1 MKELSQISNEE
12 LLASLNEKPAMEN
25 NDLKKLSDAELL
37 KSLESTGKEKQT
49 GANFSKEIVEMT
61 STPLAIAKGMR
72 DITSGVKQRA
82 LQLGEKIGLVDE
94 GKAQAYTDAQNKDAL
109 FGQIYP
115 AIEKAH
121 PFNTGV
127 GEIIG
132 GTVAT
137 APLAAIGAP
146 VQIAGRVMPMAAR
159 AMMGGAAQG
168 AGAGAMMFDTK
179 NDLSNTAVNIAAGST
194 IGAAIPGV
202 AAGIGKGISAFR
214 RSPIQLAQETADEA
228 KKRLDEFKSLG
239 VENPT
244 AGAITRDPTIQ
255 ATEELMIK
263 GTDNK
268 AAGEMRTAY
277 ENVEKQIY
285 QAAQKMVKTLG
296 GKSKDNVDIGQEV
309 KDVSGNIY
317 RENNKKVSDLYDIA
331 KNAEGADFAI
341 NKQPILDAY
350 KQIQSDFIDVKFS
363 PSVRNTMDL
372 LSADNTRL
380 NVNQAIKL
388 TKRLNASAE
397 NASNYADKKAIGI
410 LKEKVYDQIDALS
423 DLDIPSAK
431 LFNIAK
437 QARKDL
443 GSTFNQ
449 RDIVELIRKKKA
461 QYTDYIDPEKVVG
474 RINTLKDWEKIEQA
488 LTYKG
493 VKGIDGADEIADPAG
508 IEAYNNLRTTKLN
521 DFFEDSSVDVNGQ
534 MQLSL
539 PKLTKNYEKI
549 SEPVMRKII
558 GNDDVFNDF
567 NTLMRV
573 MNYWKNKA
581 PGTINTSNSA
591 NAINRIAARGMNTLS
606 SIPVLGEGLFFV
618 KKLFEDAKD
627 AKWVQQN
634 LSIGKGKIEA
644 STKKKRKEPTFLGN
658 LSRLTAP
665 VMATSP

>member
-1 MKELSQISNEE
+1 MPTDLLAGMSDNTSHKPRD
-12 LLASLNEKPAMEN
+12 LLASAPIQKQKSENEQALENLDAFLIGGGRGIQDVVQGGEQLGRQGQEAIDKMLPESALN
-25 NDLKKLSDAELL
+25 
-37 KSLESTGKEKQT
+37 
-49 GANFSKEIVEMT
+49 
-61 STPLAIAKGMR
+61 AIKFIR
-72 DITSGVKQRA
+72 RTSGIPEEANAEQYRQEVNKELENYASIPQVKENPGYAFAGRIA
-82 LQLGEKIGLVDE
+82 G
-94 GKAQAYTDAQNKDAL
+94 N
-109 FGQIYP
+109 
-115 AIEKAH
+115 
-121 PFNTGV
+121 V
-127 GEIIG
+127 G
-132 GTVAT
+132 AT
-137 APLAAIGAP
+137 APIAALNVPRAIGGLAIP
-146 VQIAGRVMPMAAR
+146 AAAR
-159 AMMGGAAQG
+159 FMGSGALQG
-168 AGAGAMMFDTK
+168 GTAGALQYDETGQ
-179 NDLSNTAVNIAAGST
+179 NRLSNTLLGGAIGGAVPAGFL
-194 IGAAIPGV
+194 G
-202 AAGIGKGISAFR
+202 GKATISAFKKK
-214 RSPIQLAQETADEA
+214 PIELAEEAASEA
-228 KKRLDEFKSLG
+228 KTRLDDFKKLG
-239 VENPT
+239 IENPT

-255 ATEELMIK
+255 AQEELLVK
-263 GTDNK
+263 GSDNK

-285 QAAQKMVKTLG
+285 QAAQKMVNTLG
-296 GKSKDNVDIGQEV
+296 GKAKNSVDIGQEI

-363 PSVRNTMDL
+363 PSVRNTMEL
-372 LSADNTRL
+372 LSSENAKL
-380 NVNQAIKL
+380 NINQAIKL

-397 NASNYADKKAIGI
+397 NASSYADKKAIGI
-410 LKEKVYDQIDALS
+410 LKEKVYDQIDALA

-437 QARKDL
+437 QSRKEL

-461 QYTDYIDPEKVVG
+461 QYTDYIDPEKVVS
-474 RINTLKDWEKIEQA
+474 RINTLKDWDKIEQA

-493 VKGIDGADEIADPAG
+493 VKGADGVEEIADPAG

-567 NTLMRV
+567 NTLVRV

-581 PGTINTSNSA
+581 PGTVNTSNSA
-591 NAINRIAARGMNTLS
+591 NAINRMAVRGLNTLS
-606 SIPVLGEGLFFV
+606 SIPLVGEGLFLI
-618 KKLFEDAKD
+618 KKVFEDAKD

-634 LSIGKGKIEA
+634 LAIGKGKIEA
-644 STKKKRKEPTFLGN
+644 TAKKQKKEPTFAAN
-658 LSRLTAP
+658 IARLAAP
-665 VMATSP
+665 IAATQP